1 MSGLSTSSGFSN
13 KFSETFKEACIILK
27 SSSIRLKKS
36 WYFMIQAIVIVHV
49 LSIIIPPLSI
59 SSPPWDYPH
68 LSFLWDGFGIIARP
82 TYLREFINLPPWM
95 ALFPLIGY
103 LLLAFLHFTIFL
115 MIFAKISTSF
125 HMLEIFDNRL
135 KKAILKAEAYLRMI
149 YADLGLIP
157 TIFIFAELSRIFKG
171 YGFNDASAW
180 VMFVLFAI
188 PTLYFW
194 AIESL
199 FLQEISFLSFSYNIL
214 SKPVYTFHKRISYIL
229 LILIDTL
236 VADQIHPIFRSLSRG
251 VIGLYLMY
259 KFSWCQPYSKIQ
271 CSIMEAIKATMLV
284 SSAMIHL
291 LLISASSVYS
301 SHPTAVFMFFL
312 ALPIQIYILIH
323 YMKAR
328 ENYVITRI
336 EHLDNILHL
345 YKILLHQL
353 HLESRDLNCDKDRER
368 YFVDNY
374 LCNYGNNGWGILW
387 IIYYFMQKKNYINVH
402 ILLSTSRNIQ
412 NSWECSIYIEEAKR
426 SLLDILKDEN
436 NIEWEGY
443 HYINYKEM
451 LNRLMEE
458 DKKCC
463 LLTMKIYREIVNPEI
478 KSNVFS
484 NHVGQ
489 LISQLKKTKDLYTY
503 LIKNFEKTSELLELY
518 SGFLEILMNSP
529 YFKDVLL
536 KGARLKEEET
546 KQYLNKEGEVNFF
559 YRDNMKLAVSL
570 EAKNTGEIIWVSN
583 ANILGYSED
592 MVEKES
598 FEILIPSPVR
608 EIHYRLVAH
617 ARSLWRYHSIF
628 TTTHTL
634 YMVHKNSYLV
644 PIYLKERI
652 TNSKEN
658 KLLMLSSVKIN
669 RDGFEI
675 ALLYDETN
683 KIASWVRFTLDF
695 RNSSLLSQGSWY
707 DPG

>member
-1 MSGLSTSSGFSN
+1 MSGSSTSSGFSY

-36 WYFMIQAIVIVHV
+36 WYFMIQAVVMVHV
-49 LSIIIPPLSI
+49 LSVIIPPI
-59 SSPPWDYPH
+59 SMSSSPWDYKH

-82 TYLREFINLPPWM
+82 NYLREFINLPPWM
-95 ALFPLIGY
+95 VLFPLIGY
-103 LLLAFLHFTIFL
+103 FIVAFLHISIFL
-115 MIFAKISTSF
+115 MIFTNISTSF
-125 HMLEIFDNRL
+125 HIIEIFDHRF
-135 KKAILKAEAYLRMI
+135 KKALLRGEAYLRLI

-157 TIFIFAELSRIFKG
+157 TIFIFAELSGIFRD
-171 YGFNDASAW
+171 YGFDDATAW
-180 VMFVLFAI
+180 LIILLLAI
-188 PTLYFW
+188 PTIYFW
-194 AIESL
+194 VIESL
-199 FLQEISFLSFSYNIL
+199 FLQDISLLSNSYTIL
-214 SKPVYTFHKRISYIL
+214 CKPVYTFHKRISYIL

-236 VADQIHPIFRSLSRG
+236 VAGQIHPIFRSLSRA

-259 KFSWCQPYSKIQ
+259 KFSWSQPYSRIQ
-271 CSIMEAIKATMLV
+271 CSVMEAIKATMIV

-301 SHPTAVFMFFL
+301 SDPTAVFMFFL
-312 ALPIQIYILIH
+312 TLPVQTYILIH
-323 YMKAR
+323 YMKVR
-328 ENYVITRI
+328 ENYVITRVDQ
-336 EHLDNILHL
+336 LDSILHL
-345 YKILLHQL
+345 YKNLIHQL
-353 HLESRDLNCDKDRER
+353 ELESRDLTYDKDRER
-368 YFVDNY
+368 YFIDTY
-374 LCNYGNNGWGILW
+374 LANFGNNGWGILW
-387 IIYYFMQKKNYINVH
+387 IIYYFMRKKSYINVH
-402 ILLSTSRNIQ
+402 ILLSTSRNIH

-426 SLLDILKDEN
+426 SLLDILKDED

-451 LNRLMEE
+451 LTRLMEE

-463 LLTMKIYREIVNPEI
+463 LLTMRIYKEIVNPEI

-484 NHVGQ
+484 NHIGE

-503 LIKNFEKTSELLELY
+503 LIKNFEKTSELLDLY
-518 SGFLEILMNSP
+518 SGFLEVLMNSP
-529 YFKDVLL
+529 FFKDMLL
-536 KGARLKEEET
+536 KGARLREEET

-628 TTTHTL
+628 TSTYSL

-669 RDGFEI
+669 REGHEI
-675 ALLYDETN
+675 ALLYDETH

-695 RNSSLLSQGSWY
+695 GNSFLPSQGSWH
-707 DPG
+707 DSG